1 MEGEI
6 SDTPQNPRSSG
17 PSEIDAPL
25 LSQSHDLCCTLPAMQ
40 TASDEATELTVG
52 SSSNCRKVGGTTHL
66 IFVAVALDLFAA
78 STKASSSS
86 MTAAHQHNAPI
97 LRHHQSQAQ
106 PRAKENFSRGPRRRL
121 EHTLPHFQAAIWSLI
136 QENTIRCF
144 TVVETHIRLS
154 LFINKDRVS
163 FWGGEV

>member
-25 LSQSHDLCCTLPAMQ
+25 LSQSIDLCCTLPAMQ
-40 TASDEATELTVG
+40 TASDAATELTVG
-52 SSSNCRKVGGTTHL
+52 SSSNCRQVGGTTHL
-66 IFVAVALDLFAA
+66 ILVAVALDLFAA

-106 PRAKENFSRGPRRRL
+106 PRAQKRTSPGVRGGG
-121 EHTLPHFQAAIWSLI
+121 S
-136 QENTIRCF
+136 NTPYPIFKLQSGLSYRKTPSRCF
-144 TVVETHIRLS
+144 TVVETHSRLS
-154 LFINKDRVS
+154 LCS
-163 FWGGEV
+163 